1 MSLPDRELRTCDA
14 VLEVVVAPSGCEDRN
29 NGRSDMKLPT
39 GSENRWALRLPELR
53 AGLLNIHP
61 AWQQASARKDGE
73 MTGLEL
79 SVHASI
85 KGLLI
90 TDLQQ
95 VFIMCF
101 CICQVQA
108 ASTHFR

>member
-1 MSLPDRELRTCDA
+1 M
-14 VLEVVVAPSGCEDRN
+14 N
-29 NGRSDMKLPT
+29 
-39 GSENRWALRLPELR
+39 
-53 AGLLNIHP
+53 
-61 AWQQASARKDGE
+61 
-73 MTGLEL
+73 GLEL

-90 TDLQQ
+90 TDVQQ

-108 ASTHFR
+108 ASTHFQERTTIDIDTTGPPSRCLVRLNIQICVTHYR

>member
-1 MSLPDRELRTCDA
+1 
-14 VLEVVVAPSGCEDRN
+14 
-29 NGRSDMKLPT
+29 
-39 GSENRWALRLPELR
+39 
-53 AGLLNIHP
+53 
-61 AWQQASARKDGE
+61 

-90 TDLQQ
+90 TDVQQ

-108 ASTHFR
+108 ASTHFQ